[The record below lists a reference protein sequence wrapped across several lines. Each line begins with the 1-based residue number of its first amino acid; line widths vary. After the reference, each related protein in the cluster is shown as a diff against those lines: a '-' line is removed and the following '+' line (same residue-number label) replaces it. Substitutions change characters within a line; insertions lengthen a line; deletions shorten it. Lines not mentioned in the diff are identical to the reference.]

1 MQSAISTNVYPWV
14 YYSIGDTCT
23 CDDYI
28 FNDDKTIQKHILW
41 INSKCCTGME
51 GFNTL
56 YKECI
61 TEISQKADTVMV
73 MKLTNKQQ
81 STTLIC
87 WHQLWLWR
95 LRRRYQKSYAL
106 QIHALLYLN
115 LFIALQKYLAMTTR
129 TLIETTRYCFSFQI
143 GLYT

>member
-87 WHQLWLWR
+87 WHQLWR